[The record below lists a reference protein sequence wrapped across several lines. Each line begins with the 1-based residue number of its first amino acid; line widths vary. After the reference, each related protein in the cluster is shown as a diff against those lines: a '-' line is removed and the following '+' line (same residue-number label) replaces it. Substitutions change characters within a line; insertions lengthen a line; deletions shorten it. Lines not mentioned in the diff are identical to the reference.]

1 MTPRIMKFRRKFR
14 DHSTVPHHMFYIPIF
29 LALVGLM
36 RGCVLAPSFHH
47 VIDTREGEFI
57 ITRIHTE
64 RLPFEGQ
71 THKEIHLTKLNPAGE
86 PLWDMRTLNKEGS
99 DHKMI
104 SDGDGGVIIAF
115 MDIRGERRGSEDG
128 APFSPADLYIQRFDE
143 TGRPLWGTADVPL
156 SVDAERRST
165 PHGIVA
171 DGAGGAIV
179 VWDDAQAFYAQRIDA
194 SGQALWDTERLLVV
208 GAEKSAYEASAVED
222 GAGGAFIVWR
232 DSHTLYAQHL
242 NAQGHPLWREN
253 GIRLTSMAGNA
264 GKAVVAAD
272 GRGLIVVWKKHVPAG
287 VTQKGPSVQRFNA
300 EGQPC
305 WEQDVSLPGDLHW
318 PSAPPGGVTP
328 DGQGNVLISWGI
340 GGVHVQKLDLEGR
353 KLWNDDAIFSIER
366 IEDLSHSITDI
377 AAIPDDAGGAFVVW
391 RVGESPVKGG
401 QVYAQHLDTGGH
413 PQWPGHGVLVYPQ
426 AAHYQGYPQI
436 VSDHNG
442 GVIVFSLLGKTLN
455 RTEIYGQKIDAEGNL
470 LWSEEGLRVRFE

>member
-1 MTPRIMKFRRKFR
+1 
-14 DHSTVPHHMFYIPIF
+14 MFYIPIF

-179 VWDDAQAFYAQRIDA
+179 VWGDDTQAFYAQRIDA
-194 SGQALWDTERLLVV
+194 TGQALWDEGVPVV

-222 GAGGAFIVWR
+222 GTGGAFIVWR

-272 GRGLIVVWKKHVPAG
+272 GRGGLIVVWKKHVPAG

-305 WEQDVSLPGDLHW
+305 WEQDVSLPEDIHR
-318 PSAPPGGVTP
+318 PTPNGVMQ
-328 DGQGNVLISWGI
+328 DGQGNLLISWG
-340 GGVHVQKLDLEGR
+340 GEGVHIQKLDLEGH
-353 KLWNDDAIFSIER
+353 KLWSDAAIFIGGGL
-366 IEDLSHSITDI
+366 DHAITGVH
-377 AAIPDDAGGAFVVW
+377 AIPDNAGGAFIVW
-391 RVGESPVKGG
+391 RVGKMMEDGKIYV
-401 QVYAQHLDTGGH
+401 QHLDAEGNK
-413 PQWPGHGVLVYPQ
+413 QWPGSGVLAYPQ
-426 AAHYQGYPQI
+426 ATHYQGSPQI

-442 GVIVFSLLGKTLN
+442 GVVVFSLLGKTLN
-455 RTEIYGQKIDAEGNL
+455 RAKIYGQKIDAEGNL